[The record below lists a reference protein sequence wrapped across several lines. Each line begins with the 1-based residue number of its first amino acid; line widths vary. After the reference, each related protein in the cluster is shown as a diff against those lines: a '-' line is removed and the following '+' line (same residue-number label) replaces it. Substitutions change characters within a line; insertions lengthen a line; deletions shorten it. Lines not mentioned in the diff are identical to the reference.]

1 VQQSPGVWGEFPCVE
16 CGKRV
21 DGLRP
26 GDRCPNCRWEREERA
41 SAIGRRAALLA
52 VVGYGVWALVARPA
66 SPVWLVAMGAPATY
80 LFVRLLVARIAV
92 EALS

>member
-1 VQQSPGVWGEFPCVE
+1 VQQSPGVWGEFPCVQ

-21 DGLRP
+21 DGLP
-26 GDRCPNCRWEREERA
+26 TGDRCPSCRWEREERA
-41 SAIGRRAALLA
+41 SILGRRAALVA

>member
-1 VQQSPGVWGEFPCVE
+1 LRGVWGEFPCVE

-26 GDRCPNCRWEREERA
+26 GDRCPDCRWRREERA
-41 SAIGRRAALLA
+41 SVVGRRAALVA
-52 VVGYGVWALVARPA
+52 VVCYGVWAIVARPA

-80 LFVRLLVARIAV
+80 LFVRLLAARIAV
-92 EALS
+92 EVLT

>member
-1 VQQSPGVWGEFPCVE
+1 MRQSPGVWGEFPCIE

-26 GDRCPNCRWEREERA
+26 SDRCPNCRWAREERA
-41 SAIGRRAALLA
+41 SAMGRRAALVA
-52 VVGYGVWALVARPA
+52 VILYGVWAIVARPA

-80 LFVRLLVARIAV
+80 LFVRLLVSRIAV
-92 EALS
+92 EVLS

>member
-1 VQQSPGVWGEFPCVE
+1 MLPSHGVWGEFPCVQ

-41 SAIGRRAALLA
+41 AAVGRRAALAA
-52 VVGYGVWALVARPA
+52 VTLYGVWALVARPA
-66 SPVWLVAMGAPATY
+66 SPVWLVAMGVPATY
-80 LFVRLLVARIAV
+80 LFVRLLVSRIAV
-92 EALS
+92 EVLQ

>member
-1 VQQSPGVWGEFPCVE
+1 VE

-26 GDRCPNCRWEREERA
+26 GDRCPDCRWRREERA
-41 SAIGRRAALLA
+41 SIIGRRASLA
-52 VVGYGVWALVARPA
+52 GVILYGVWAIVARPA

-80 LFVRLLVARIAV
+80 LFVRVLVFRIAV
-92 EALS
+92 EVLS

>member
-1 VQQSPGVWGEFPCVE
+1 MQLSPDGWGEFPCVR

-26 GDRCPNCRWEREERA
+26 GDRCTACRWEREERA
-41 SAIGRRAALLA
+41 SQVGRKAALLA
-52 VVGYGVWALVARPA
+52 VVLYGVWALVARPA

-80 LFVRLLVARIAV
+80 LFVRLLVSRIAV
-92 EALS
+92 EVFP

>member
-1 VQQSPGVWGEFPCVE
+1 MLPSHGVWGEFPCVQ

-26 GDRCPNCRWEREERA
+26 GDRCPTCRWEREERA
-41 SAIGRRAALLA
+41 STVGRRAALAAL
-52 VVGYGVWALVARPA
+52 VLYGVWALVARPA

-92 EALS
+92 EVLS